1 MKLSKRLNNI
11 ALLIEKNN
19 VIADIGCDHGKILL
33 YVLKNNLANFVYG
46 SDISPKSVN
55 KTSILLAENNFN
67 NFKTLTSDGFSA
79 YSTKEL
85 SEINSFIIA
94 GMGGQEI
101 IKILKTVVS
110 NENFAQLKSFI
121 IQPQNNAIQVR
132 EFLNSFNLPIELD
145 FIIEEKNKFYN
156 IIKINLERKF
166 KKLTKN
172 EIMFGKSNFKNNNQD
187 FVKYLIYEQQKSL
200 EIINNTN
207 GKIKKQFK
215 RYFKKLKN
223 IQKKISL

>member
-121 IQPQNNAIQVR
+121 IQPQNNVIQVR

-145 FIIEEKNKFYN
+145 FIIEENNKFYN